1 MQKSDEIKNIPYFLP
16 VVYHRH
22 VSQRNGGI
30 YKNISKC
37 LQNES
42 SIGIDDYTEVHFYT
56 PAAVFSVG

>member
-1 MQKSDEIKNIPYFLP
+1 M
-16 VVYHRH
+16 YHRH